1 MATRLLLCFC
11 LFLCFPYSQSK
22 EQQLAGGGY
31 RVAAVKVDRGGRR
44 LRAEA
49 VATAAGASTGDVQR
63 LDVYAR
69 CVRFSELFFYGAKE
83 LPQSIN

>member
-1 MATRLLLCFC
+1 MATRWALLLCFC
-11 LFLCFPYSQSK
+11 MCLCFACSQSQ

-31 RVAAVKVDRGGRR
+31 RVAAVKVDQGGRR

-49 VATAAGASTGDVQR
+49 AAAGGGVATGDVQR

-69 CVRFSELFFYGAKE
+69 CVRFSELF
-83 LPQSIN
+83 

>member
-11 LFLCFPYSQSK
+11 LFLCFASRACSQSQ
-22 EQQLAGGGY
+22 EQPLAGGGY
-31 RVAAVKVDRGGRR
+31 RVAAFKVDHGGRR

-49 VATAAGASTGDVQR
+49 AAAGGGASTGDVQR

-69 CVRFSELFFYGAKE
+69 CVQFSELF
-83 LPQSIN
+83 

>member
-11 LFLCFPYSQSK
+11 LCLCFPYSQSQ
-22 EQQLAGGGY
+22 EQKLAVGGY
-31 RVAAVKVDRGGRR
+31 RVAAVKVDQGGRR

-49 VATAAGASTGDVQR
+49 AATGGGASTGDVQR

-69 CVRFSELFFYGAKE
+69 CVRFSELF
-83 LPQSIN
+83 